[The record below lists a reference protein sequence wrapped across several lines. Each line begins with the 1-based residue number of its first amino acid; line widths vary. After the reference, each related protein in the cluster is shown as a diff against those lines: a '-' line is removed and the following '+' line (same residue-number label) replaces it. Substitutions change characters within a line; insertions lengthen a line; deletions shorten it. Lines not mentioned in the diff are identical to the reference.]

1 MEQSKW
7 KYEFIETLSD
17 AQQPKCTQGLIYALR
32 TTAPMLKVYKSNWHF
47 AAKLINLSQMR
58 GMYLQSSRSSL
69 QSEIPQ
75 NQPSAEA
82 QQPRQRYCPP
92 CIRQRENR
100 SSMTPVFPK
109 KWMKNAGL
117 WKRTEWSRI
126 SLTCIT
132 RAVCRSSGLR
142 HIRSWH
148 YGSDLRKSHTVN
160 KRGGWLP
167 RLKP

>member
-1 MEQSKW
+1 
-7 KYEFIETLSD
+7 
-17 AQQPKCTQGLIYALR
+17 
-32 TTAPMLKVYKSNWHF
+32 
-47 AAKLINLSQMR
+47 
-58 GMYLQSSRSSL
+58 MYLQSSRSSL

-82 QQPRQRYCPP
+82 QQPRKRYCPP
-92 CIRQRENR
+92 CIRRRENR
-100 SSMTPVFPK
+100 SSMTPVFPR
-109 KWMKNAGL
+109 KWVKNAGL
-117 WKRTEWSRI
+117 WKQTEWSRI

-167 RLKP
+167 RLKPYYYCRRLFYVREKYYYTCKAGWLQSAPASAWQTFGGFPCWSPGTAA